1 MLFPNLTCIDNF
13 LDDPDKVIELSK
25 KFEYSNCLRSPGS
38 RTEHLFYL
46 DFEFFNWINLKICSV
61 FYPMEITNIRF
72 GADTFF
78 QRTKKLEHDN
88 WVHEDDVRFTAI
100 LYLNKEDTAGTSIF
114 KPVGF
119 GGQDLD
125 QRAKL
130 KYDYFINENND
141 LPDDKIKLIGD
152 TKQENNAAFVKTA
165 SAEGIYNRL
174 VIFDG
179 NTYHASN
186 PMDTEHERLTLISF
200 IKDITINGKP
210 IEYPVPK
217 MKTI

>member
-13 LDDPDKVIELSK
+13 LDDPDKVVNLSK
-25 KFEYSNCLRSPGS
+25 RFQYFNSDKSPGS
-38 RTEHLFYL
+38 RTEALFNV

-61 FYPMEITNIRF
+61 FYPMEIPLLRF

-78 QRTKKLEHDN
+78 QRTKRIEHDN
-88 WVHEDDVRFTAI
+88 WVHEDNVRFTAI
-100 LYLNKEDTAGTSIF
+100 LYLNKEHTAGTSIF
-114 KPVGF
+114 KPVRF

-125 QRAKL
+125 GKAKL

-141 LPDDKIKLIGD
+141 LPEEKNKLIGH

-165 SAEGIYNRL
+165 SVEGIYNRL
-174 VIFDG
+174 IIFDG

-186 PMDTEHERLTLISF
+186 PMDNDHERLTLISF